1 LFERIQPTPS
11 QNQPWGKTLQLKL
24 NFRIEFRGGHLEHMF
39 SRLKGY
45 VMKRLEL
52 KLVELYLIEII
63 NIVSALFQKLKIKK
77 KFINIE
83 VCEILIKENL
93 HRL

>member
-1 LFERIQPTPS
+1 
-11 QNQPWGKTLQLKL
+11 
-24 NFRIEFRGGHLEHMF
+24 LEHMF